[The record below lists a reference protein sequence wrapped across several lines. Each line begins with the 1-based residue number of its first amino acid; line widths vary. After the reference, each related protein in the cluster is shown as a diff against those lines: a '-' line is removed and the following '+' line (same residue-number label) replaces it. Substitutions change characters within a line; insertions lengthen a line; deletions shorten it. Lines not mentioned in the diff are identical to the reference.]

1 MDHLNKPEEE
11 ISESNY
17 LNRRD
22 ILRGLGYGAAGLTAL
37 SVPGF
42 LRGMNGSLLLDDE
55 AVGLSVPALWSFWMS
70 DAILET

>member
-1 MDHLNKPEEE
+1 MDHMNRPGEE
-11 ISESNY
+11 ISESSY

-42 LRGMNGSLLLDDE
+42 LRGMNGSLLTGQR
-55 AVGLSVPALWSFWMS
+55 VK
-70 DAILET
+70 